1 MINLSKITSTQIKLI
16 KIKVRS
22 RHLLKMKEV
31 ETRLQYSKRKRIKDK
46 MYINSLQL
54 MTYKIGIHQELKVLR
69 K

>member
-1 MINLSKITSTQIKLI
+1 
-16 KIKVRS
+16 
-22 RHLLKMKEV
+22 MKEV
-31 ETRLQYSKRKRIKDK
+31 ETRLQYSKRKRIRDK